1 MERYEAGYKG
11 IKEKRDRERERSREV
26 EKGKRVLISFY

>member
-11 IKEKRDRERERSREV
+11 IKEKRDREREGSRKV
-26 EKGKRVLISFY
+26 EKKVLVHFN